1 MGVLAP
7 GTGMLP
13 GVKLAVPAAQTPPQ
27 PSLGGSLLPSPA
39 ADRWQLHLGPCGR
52 TAPSIPPG
60 SGISTHLPRGERL
73 QGLPLSVEWSP
84 ACCAPAQRRLLIPPF
99 PSPSP
104 PPPPRHPLPPASSQA
119 VTRGQAAPGFDPSAA
134 AGSGQRGRGAGRGR
148 GQGRGPEPAGPTVTR
163 AQERRGMGS
172 AVAEPRGSEDGPGAG
187 RAAAETLLHLSDP
200 SLLGH
205 AGLRLI

>member
-13 GVKLAVPAAQTPPQ
+13 GVKRAVPAAQTPPQ

-104 PPPPRHPLPPASSQA
+104 PATPSLPPLPRLSHAARQRRASTQAPPLALGREVGVPAEAGAKGA
-119 VTRGQAAPGFDPSAA
+119 VRN
-134 AGSGQRGRGAGRGR
+134 R
-148 GQGRGPEPAGPTVTR
+148 QGRR
-163 AQERRGMGS
+163 
-172 AVAEPRGSEDGPGAG
+172 
-187 RAAAETLLHLSDP
+187 
-200 SLLGH
+200 
-205 AGLRLI
+205 